1 MPDVLDFL
9 VSKKTLKEFLDN
21 LLIGAYIVD
30 KDRRILYW
38 NRAAEEISGFTADEV
53 VGSSCFD
60 DILDHRDQDGNKL
73 CTGNENCPLVLS
85 MNRKEVVQKN
95 VFLKTKQGTRIPVR
109 VVSIPAIKNRQVIGA
124 IEIFE
129 IEKEPSTLEVLI
141 NTLSE
146 KALTDSL
153 TVILNKESIIEEV
166 RKAIQLKKKL
176 NVSSSLIFFDI
187 DDFKKINDHYGHQT
201 GDEVLKKIADTV
213 KFNLRT
219 SDSFGRYGGEEFLVV
234 ALKSDA
240 DHAFKLAERIRNLI
254 SMIRV
259 ADLGVTV
266 SIGVTEISAD
276 DTVESL
282 IDRADKAMYKAK
294 SLGKNRTYLLRNLR
308 RQRDGRFQEDRHE

>member
-1 MPDVLDFL
+1 MLDTLDFL

-21 LLIGAYIVD
+21 LIIGAYIVD

-38 NRAAEEISGFTADEV
+38 NRASEEISGFKADEV

-73 CTGNENCPLVLS
+73 CTSDEQCPLVLS
-85 MNRKEVVQKN
+85 MNKKQVIQKH
-95 VFLKTKQGTRIPVR
+95 VFLKTKQGTRLPVR
-109 VVSIPAIKNRQVIGA
+109 VVTIPAIKNRQVIGA

-141 NTLSE
+141 NRLSE

-153 TVILNKESIIEEV
+153 TGILNKEAIIEEV

-176 NVSSSLIFFDI
+176 NISSSIIFFDI
-187 DDFKKINDHYGHQT
+187 DDFKKINDHHGHQT
-201 GDEVLKKIADTV
+201 GDEVLKRIADTV
-213 KFNLRT
+213 NSNLRT

-240 DHAFKLAERIRNLI
+240 GLAFKLAERIRNLI

-259 ADLGVTV
+259 ADLEVTV
-266 SIGVTEISAD
+266 SLGVTEIRAD
-276 DTVESL
+276 DSVEYL
-282 IDRADKAMYKAK
+282 INRADQAMYKAK
-294 SLGKNRTYLLRNLR
+294 SLGKNRTYLI
-308 RQRDGRFQEDRHE
+308 